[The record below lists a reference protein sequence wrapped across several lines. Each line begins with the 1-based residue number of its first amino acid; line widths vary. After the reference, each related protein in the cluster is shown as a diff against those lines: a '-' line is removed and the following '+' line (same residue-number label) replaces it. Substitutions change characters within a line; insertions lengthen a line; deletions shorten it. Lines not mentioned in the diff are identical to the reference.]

1 MNLCFMK
8 GTDMKVHERF
18 IDYVKFDTTS
28 DPSSNKCPS
37 TENQMIF
44 ARYLV
49 EQMKNIGIKD
59 AHVDE
64 CGYVYGFIDAKSG
77 CENIQSIGF
86 IAHMD
91 TSDAVSGKKIKP
103 RIVTNYD
110 GKDIILNTES
120 GIVMEVDKYSHLKN
134 YIGHDLIVTDG
145 TTLLGADDKA
155 GISEILS
162 MAEILINNDTLKH
175 GPISIAFTPDEEI
188 GRGADL
194 FDVKKFNASYAY
206 TVDGGSLGDIQY
218 ENFNAASAH
227 ITVTGLSVHPGGAK
241 NIMKNAIL
249 IAYEFNSLLPCN
261 ETPQHTEKKEGF
273 HHLHDISGT
282 EEQVLMKYILRDHD
296 ADKLKQKKDRFNLA
310 ADFINRVYGSNTIK
324 MDIKDTYLNM
334 AEMLKPHMYI
344 IERANR
350 AYVALGYTPTS
361 HAIRGGTDGARLSYM
376 GLLCPNIAT
385 GGHNAHGRFEY
396 VSINEM
402 EKMVAVLVHIACD
415 INNI

>member
-1 MNLCFMK
+1 
-8 GTDMKVHERF
+8 MKVHERF
-18 IDYVKFDTTS
+18 IDYIRFDTTS
-28 DPSSNKCPS
+28 DPASKTCPS
-37 TENQMIF
+37 TRNQMIF
-44 ARYLV
+44 AEYLV
-49 EQMKNIGIKD
+49 EQMKNIGIKN
-59 AHVDE
+59 AHVDKS
-64 CGYVYGFIDAKSG
+64 GYVYGFINAKPG
-77 CENIQSIGF
+77 YEQVQPIGF

-91 TSDAVSGKKIKP
+91 TSDAVSGKNINP
-103 RIVTNYD
+103 RIIKSYD
-110 GKDIILNTES
+110 GKDIILNNELN
-120 GIVMEVDKYSHLKN
+120 IVMEVEKYPHLKK
-134 YIGHDLIVTDG
+134 YQGHDLVVTDG
-145 TTLLGADDKA
+145 TTLLGVDDKA
-155 GISEILS
+155 GI
-162 MAEILINNDTLKH
+162 AEILTMAEKLINSDSLMH

-206 TVDGGSLGDIQY
+206 TVDGGPLGDIQY
-218 ENFNAASAH
+218 ENFNAASAD

-261 ETPQHTEKKEGF
+261 ETPQFTEKKEGF
-273 HHLHDISGT
+273 HHLHFISGT
-282 EEQVLMKYILRDHD
+282 EESVKMRYILRDHD
-296 ADKLKQKKDRFNLA
+296 YNKLTKKKERFKMA
-310 ADFINRVYGSNTIK
+310 ADFINGAYGSNTVA

-350 AYVALGYTPTS
+350 AYAALGYEPTS

-402 EKMVAVLVHIACD
+402 EKMTDVLVHIACD
-415 INNI
+415 INR